1 MKKFTKV
8 WISILGL
15 LGVGLTYLAS
25 TTGLINQGF
34 ELYNNLS
41 TPSEEETEYKNE
53 MKLAQANYIGKSLGY
68 IKSKLGEPIYINT
81 NKNETEMVFSFKYFY
96 IQNILD
102 ENEHVK
108 QYTVTS
114 KSEDFHPVVP
124 YINIA
129 LGYPYKDYGEL
140 QYYVSGMSSKLFYY
154 IEGEYLAFPGNY
166 NYLFLSYNQ
175 SGVDY
180 MDNGLIGGFYADYNE
195 PPPKDEIID
204 FRINSAPNSFTIST
218 ENFELESK
226 FGLGINYFESLNIR
240 E

>member
-41 TPSEEETEYKNE
+41 TPSEEESEYKNE
-53 MKLAQANYIGKSLGY
+53 MKLAQANYIGNSLGY
-68 IKSKLGEPIYINT
+68 IKSKLDEPIYINT
-81 NKNETEMVFSFKYFY
+81 SENETEMAFSFKYFY
-96 IQNILD
+96 IQVVLND
-102 ENEHVK
+102 KNHVK

-114 KSEDFHPVVP
+114 KSEKFHPVIP
-124 YINIA
+124 YINIP
-129 LGYPYKDYGEL
+129 LGHPYEDYGDL
-140 QYYVSGMSSKLFYY
+140 QYYMSGMSSKLFYY

-180 MDNGLIGGFYADYNE
+180 MDNGFISGFYADYNE
-195 PPPKDEIID
+195 PPPINEIID
-204 FRINSAPNSFTIST
+204 FRESSAPNSFTISSD
-218 ENFELESK
+218 EFDLEST
-226 FGLGINYFESLNIR
+226 FGIGIDYFESLNVK

>member
-41 TPSEEETEYKNE
+41 TPSEEESEYKNE
-53 MKLAQANYIGKSLGY
+53 MKLAQANYIGNSLGY
-68 IKSKLGEPIYINT
+68 IKSKLDEPIYINT
-81 NKNETEMVFSFKYFY
+81 SENETEMVFSFKYFY
-96 IQNILD
+96 IQVVLND
-102 ENEHVK
+102 KNHVK

-114 KSEDFHPVVP
+114 KSEKFHPVIP
-124 YINIA
+124 YINIP
-129 LGYPYKDYGEL
+129 LGHPYEDYGDL
-140 QYYVSGMSSKLFYY
+140 QYYMSGMSSKLFYY

-175 SGVDY
+175 SGVEY
-180 MDNGLIGGFYADYNE
+180 MENEFINVGHADYQS
-195 PPPKDEIID
+195 PPPIKEIAN
-204 FRINSAPNSFTIST
+204 FRKNSAPNSFTISSD
-218 ENFELESK
+218 EFDLEST
-226 FGLGINYFESLNIR
+226 LGIGIDYFKSLNVK